1 MCSCMEITNSTLFLE
16 KDARMISFMA
26 KGVASDK
33 SLERLA
39 RVSGKKCAIFNKKV
53 TYLNT

>member
-1 MCSCMEITNSTLFLE
+1 MEITNSTLFLE